1 MEIHVRAP
9 RLFILMICVTAFA
22 ARAAALQP
30 QEVLVVANAAVP
42 ESVALA
48 EHYAEVRQI
57 PPENIV
63 LLRTAAG
70 YQIPRDAY
78 DRTIRQP
85 LLEAIN
91 SRTDL
96 PPIRCICLMWGVP
109 VRISQPPPQ
118 PSEAAQLFRVEAERS
133 HNRLAIARQLLLTV
147 GEQFPAPL
155 DDNSL
160 RLADLFETPLPP
172 APNSLLSVN
181 RLEGD
186 IERQLERRAVLA
198 ISLLDADQRAIAI
211 RQLMALQMEIY
222 GLGGL
227 IPYVEEV
234 YQDDVDEAGLAA
246 YRLAMEE
253 AMAELTRLTQ
263 AEQSVDNARALLAA
277 MQRAGGTLLVAT
289 HTASQNRAM
298 TPTMMDTAEASV
310 DSELAMIWTD
320 SDDYAGPA
328 ANPLFWQAQTQAG
341 GQTPTMMTARIDGPS
356 AEDARNIIDNSIAA
370 EQTGLRGKFYVDA
383 GMPDHFANASGNVY
397 SQFDTYL
404 RRVGD
409 DIRTAANLDVV
420 IDTNPGVFPPGTAP
434 DAALY
439 VGWYSLRQ
447 YVPAFTWQRGAVAYH
462 VASFEAMHLRDPD
475 SDEWCPKLIQN
486 GVVATIGAVREPT
499 IGHFPDH
506 TGFFLLLLTGDYTI
520 AECYWRTIPAAS
532 WQMTLIADPLYN
544 PFRAD
549 PKVLA
554 SVLDRRLLPP
564 DNWPPIYQHMEVEQP
579 NADDLLEEINGSA
592 DHPAN
597 QPQTDPLD
605 DGEGQ

>member
-1 MEIHVRAP
+1 MKAL
-9 RLFILMICVTAFA
+9 RLFILMMCITAFTA
-22 ARAAALQP
+22 GAAALQP

-57 PPENIV
+57 PAENIV
-63 LLRTAAG
+63 LLQTAAG
-70 YQIPRDAY
+70 YQIPRDRY

-85 LLEAIN
+85 LLEVLN

-96 PPIRCICLMWGVP
+96 PPIRCIALMWGVP
-109 VRISQPPPQ
+109 VRISQPRPQ
-118 PSEAAQLFRVEAERS
+118 PSEVAELFRVEAERS

-147 GEQFPAPL
+147 GEEFPAPL

-172 APNSLLSVN
+172 VPSSLLSVN
-181 RLEGD
+181 RLESD

-234 YQDDVDEAGLAA
+234 YQNDVDEAGLAA

-253 AMAELTRLTQ
+253 AMAEIARLTQ
-263 AEQSVDNARALLAA
+263 AEQSVDNARASLAA
-277 MQRAGGTLLVAT
+277 MQRVGGTLLVAT

-298 TPTMMDTAEASV
+298 TPTIMDTAVASV

-320 SDDYAGPA
+320 SDDYAGPVT
-328 ANPLFWQAQTQAG
+328 NPLFWRAQTQAD

-356 AEDARNIIDNSIAA
+356 VEDARNIIDNSIAA
-370 EQTGLRGKFYVDA
+370 EETGLRGKFYVDA
-383 GMPDHFANASGNVY
+383 GMPDHFANASDRDVY
-397 SQFDTYL
+397 SQFDIFL

-409 DIRTAANLDVV
+409 DIRTAANVDVV
-420 IDTNPGVFPPGTAP
+420 IDTNPGVFPSGTAP

-439 VGWYSLRQ
+439 VGWYSLRE

-475 SDEWCPKLIQN
+475 SNDWCPKLIQN

-520 AECYWRTIPAAS
+520 AECYWRTIPSAS

-544 PFRAD
+544 PYKAD
-549 PKVLA
+549 PRVLA
-554 SVLDRRLLPP
+554 SVLDPRLLPP

-579 NADDLLEEINGSA
+579 NAADLLEEINGSVDLPA
-592 DHPAN
+592 D

-605 DGEGQ
+605 DGEAR